1 VVVVGAGS
9 SGAAYAARA
18 AETPGRRVLLLEA
31 GPVFGAGAA
40 PGVLLDGTRMAAARP
55 GGRYADAHPARLA
68 GGAER
73 TIVRG
78 RVGGGSGALNG
89 GVFLRARPEDFAAFA
104 AGGRDAWS
112 YRSVLPVLAALE
124 DDRDFTGPGHG
135 RGGPVPVRRPDP
147 LLPATE
153 AFIDACRSAGHPEEP
168 DKNAAGPPGVGR
180 LPLNVV
186 GGVRHSTALTHLAP
200 AAGRPGL
207 EVRGRTP
214 VLRVELDRDGRA
226 AGVLA
231 RPDGGAPEPVR
242 ARTVVLCAGALRTP
256 QLLMLSG
263 IGPPAVLRGLGA
275 PVRAE
280 APGVGAGVQ
289 DHAMVMLG
297 ARGAP
302 PRPPGTEVAQAALH
316 LPDLE
321 IMPYTAPFAELIGP
335 GAGPPDQTGWG
346 VTLLRPR
353 SRGAL
358 VPLSADPADP
368 PRAEHRHLIDGHDRA
383 RLRAGVLHCAELMA
397 AAGLEPADPP
407 PRGTA
412 ALDRWIAERA
422 STAVHLSGGCA
433 MGDVTDQWGRVEGVP
448 GLRVADASLLPRV
461 PSRGLNATAVLIGE
475 LLGRH
480 APEDSR

>member
-1 VVVVGAGS
+1 
-9 SGAAYAARA
+9 
-18 AETPGRRVLLLEA
+18 
-31 GPVFGAGAA
+31 
-40 PGVLLDGTRMAAARP
+40 MAAARP

-256 QLLMLSG
+256 SCSCS
-263 IGPPAVLRGLGA
+263 PASARRRCCAGSA
-275 PVRAE
+275 PRC
-280 APGVGAGVQ
+280 G
-289 DHAMVMLG
+289 
-297 ARGAP
+297 R
-302 PRPPGTEVAQAALH
+302 RPPGSAPGCRTTRWWCWAPAAH
-316 LPDLE
+316 RRVRR
-321 IMPYTAPFAELIGP
+321 APR
-335 GAGPPDQTGWG
+335 WR
-346 VTLLRPR
+346 RPHCTCPTWR
-353 SRGAL
+353 SC
-358 VPLSADPADP
+358 PT
-368 PRAEHRHLIDGHDRA
+368 PRR
-383 RLRAGVLHCAELMA
+383 
-397 AAGLEPADPP
+397 
-407 PRGTA
+407 
-412 ALDRWIAERA
+412 
-422 STAVHLSGGCA
+422 S
-433 MGDVTDQWGRVEGVP
+433 
-448 GLRVADASLLPRV
+448 
-461 PSRGLNATAVLIGE
+461 PS
-475 LLGRH
+475 
-480 APEDSR
+480 